1 MKKKEIDLTS
11 GNLFKKILIVAI
23 PLIISGVLQ
32 LFYNAADLI
41 VCGQFGSAHSVAAI
55 SSTNPLI
62 NLLCNLFLGL
72 SVGANVVMARSYGS
86 NNKEK
91 CNRIVHTSML
101 LSVIIGIVI
110 GIVGLIFSYTFLK
123 WMKTPVDVIN
133 LSNQY
138 LSIYFLGLP
147 FSMIYNYGASIL
159 RATGDTK
166 HPFFFLLFA
175 GIINIILNLILVIVF
190 KLDVA
195 GVAIATITSQCI
207 SAILV
212 VICLIHNNGFCHLS
226 LKQLRFY
233 KNELKDIIFV
243 GVPAGI
249 QSAIFSISNVL
260 IQSSVNSLGTIV
272 MDGNGASTS
281 LEGFVYTSM
290 NSVAQTGLAF
300 ISANYGAK
308 NKKNINRSIIYTS
321 ILVIMFGLGLGGLMI
336 LFAKPLLG
344 LYAST
349 HKEIITIGYKRLV
362 IICSTYFLCGLMD
375 TFAYSLRGIGY
386 SILPTIVSLCGGCGL
401 RILWIYTI
409 FKIPQYN
416 NLQSLSVSY
425 PVSWLITTLVHLILF
440 LILSRK
446 VYKRLDNEKII
457 STPELKTN

>member
-1 MKKKEIDLTS
+1 MKKNEIDLTS
-11 GNLFKKILIVAI
+11 GNLFKKIFIVAI
-23 PLIISGVLQ
+23 PLLVSGVLQ

-41 VCGQFGSAHSVAAI
+41 VCGKFGSEHSVAAI

-72 SVGANVVMARSYGS
+72 SIGANVVMARSYGS

-91 CNRIVHTSML
+91 CSRIVHTSMI
-101 LSVIIGIVI
+101 LSIIIGIGI
-110 GIVGLIFSYTFLK
+110 GLVGVIFSFTFLT
-123 WMKTPVDVIN
+123 WMKTPEDVIH

-147 FSMIYNYGASIL
+147 FSMVYNYGASLL

-166 HPFFFLLFA
+166 RPFFFLLIA
-175 GIINIILNLILVIVF
+175 GIMNIILNLILVIVF

-195 GVAIATITSQCI
+195 GVAIATITSQGI

-212 VICLIHNNGFCHLS
+212 VLCLMRHSGYCHLAI
-226 LKQLRFY
+226 KQL
-233 KNELKDIIFV
+233 KLHKQELKEMILV

-249 QSAIFSISNVL
+249 QGAIFSISNVL
-260 IQSSVNSLGTIV
+260 IQSSVNSLGTLV

-290 NSVAQTGLAF
+290 NSIAQTGLSF

-308 NKKNINRSIIYTS
+308 KVKNIYRSILYTV
-321 ILVIMFGLGLGGLMI
+321 ILVTLFGIGLGGLVI
-336 LFAKPLLG
+336 LFGKPLLS
-344 LYAST
+344 LYVSKNKA
-349 HKEIITIGYKRLV
+349 IIDIGYKRLI

-375 TFAYSLRGIGY
+375 TLAYTLRGIGY

-401 RILWIYTI
+401 RILWIFTV
-409 FKIPQYN
+409 FQIPAYN

-425 PVSWLITTLVHLILF
+425 PISWLITTLVHLFLF
-440 LILSRK
+440 LILK
-446 VYKRLDNEKII
+446 NKAFHQLKNE
-457 STPELKTN
+457 TELKPINVRN